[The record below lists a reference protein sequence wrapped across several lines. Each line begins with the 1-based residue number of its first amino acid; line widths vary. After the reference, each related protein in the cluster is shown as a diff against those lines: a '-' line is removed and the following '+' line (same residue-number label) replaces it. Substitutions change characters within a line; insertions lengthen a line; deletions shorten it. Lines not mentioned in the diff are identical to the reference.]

1 MSTTDTD
8 KRSAVDTAV
17 TADTEPRT
25 HAAPDATAAHVTVAT
40 PTGPFTAV
48 VDDTGAVLASGWT
61 DDAAALLPGVH
72 PTLRPSSS
80 QWSSEL
86 TTVSDAVNAYFAG
99 DLGAIDSVPVRQRS
113 GPYVEAVWGALRQ
126 IAAGHP
132 LTFATL
138 ADAAGHPTAI
148 RATAAAC
155 ARNAVTLFV
164 PCHRVLRQNGT
175 IAGFRY
181 GAALKQWLLTYE
193 DGGTPTY

>member
-1 MSTTDTD
+1 MRTTDTD

-61 DDAAALLPGVH
+61 DDAVALLQGIH

-80 QWSSEL
+80 RWSSEL
-86 TTVSDAVNAYFAG
+86 TDVRDAVNAYFAG
-99 DLGAIDSVPVRQRS
+99 EIGAIDSVPVRQRS
-113 GPYVEAVWGALRQ
+113 GPYVEAVWDALRQ
-126 IAAGHP
+126 IAAGSP
-132 LTFATL
+132 LTFAAL
-138 ADAAGHPTAI
+138 AEAAGRPTAI

-181 GAALKQWLLTYE
+181 GAPLKQWLLTYE